1 MKLALGVSECQVENG
16 ECSHVRKASR
26 PSVARY
32 VRRGHRRDQTNAN
45 AYRLLSAPVVD
56 EGSADLE
63 DLHLMAKLIAF
74 NEEARRGLERG
85 MNILADAVKVTL
97 GPRGRNVVLEKKWGA
112 PTITND
118 GVSIAKEIELEDP
131 YEKIGAELVKEVA
144 KKTDDVAG
152 DGTTTAT
159 VLAQALVREGLRN
172 VAAGANPLALKR
184 GIEQAVEAIS
194 AQLLEDAV
202 EIETKEQI
210 AATASIS
217 AADSTIGELIAEAMD
232 KVGKEGVITV
242 EESNTFGLELELTE
256 GMRFDKGYVS
266 LYFATDAERQEAVLE
281 DAYVLLYGSKI
292 SAVKDLL
299 PILEKIM
306 QSGKPLLIIAED
318 VDGEA
323 LATLVV
329 NKIRGTFKSVAVKA
343 PGFGDR
349 RKAMLQDIAILTGGQ
364 VISEDVGLKLDSVDV
379 ALLGTARKVV
389 VTKDETTI
397 VDGGG
402 EAEQIAGRVAQ
413 IRSEIEKSDSDYDR
427 EKLQERL
434 AKLAGGVAVIKAG
447 AATEVEL
454 KERKHRIEDA
464 VRNAKAAV
472 EEGIVA
478 GGGVGLLQ
486 AGTKALATL
495 ELTGDEATGAN
506 IVRVAIEAPLKQIA
520 INAGLEGGVV
530 ADKVKNLPA
539 GQGLDA
545 ATGEYKDMIA
555 AGIIDPAKVTRS
567 ALQNAASIAALFL
580 TTEAV
585 VADKPEKSAAP
596 AMPGGGDMDF

>member
-1 MKLALGVSECQVENG
+1 MSKI
-16 ECSHVRKASR
+16 
-26 PSVARY
+26 
-32 VRRGHRRDQTNAN
+32 
-45 AYRLLSAPVVD
+45 
-56 EGSADLE
+56 
-63 DLHLMAKLIAF
+63 IAF

-97 GPRGRNVVLEKKWGA
+97 GPKGRNVVLEKKWGA

-172 VAAGANPLALKR
+172 VAAGANPMSLKK
-184 GIEQAVEAIS
+184 GIEKAVAAVS
-194 AQLLEDAV
+194 AEL
-202 EIETKEQI
+202 IEMAQEVTTKEQI

-217 AADSTIGELIAEAMD
+217 AADTQIGEMIAEAMD

-266 LYFATDAERQEAVLE
+266 GYFVTDPERMEAVLDE
-281 DAYVLLYGSKI
+281 PYILIANSKI

-299 PILEKIM
+299 PILEKVM
-306 QSGKPLLIIAED
+306 QAGKPLIIIAED

-323 LATLVV
+323 LSTLVV
-329 NKIRGTFKSVAVKA
+329 NKIRGTFRSVAVKA

-364 VISEDVGLKLDSVDV
+364 VISEEVGLKLDSTGIE
-379 ALLGTARKVV
+379 LLGKARKVV
-389 VTKDETTI
+389 ITKDETTI
-397 VDGGG
+397 VEGAGD
-402 EAEQIAGRVAQ
+402 AEQIQGRVNQ

-478 GGGVGLLQ
+478 GGGVALLQ
-486 AGTKALATL
+486 ASVEAFKKLGDSLV
-495 ELTGDEATGAN
+495 GDEATGAN
-506 IVRVAIEAPLKQIA
+506 IVRVAVEAPLKQIA

-530 ADKVKNLPA
+530 AEKVRNIEP
-539 GQGLDA
+539 GWGLDA
-545 ATGEYKDMIA
+545 STGEYVDMIK
-555 AGIIDPAKVTRS
+555 AGIIDPAKVTKS
-567 ALQNAASIAALFL
+567 ALQNAASIAGLFL

-585 VADKPEKSAAP
+585 IADKPERAGAP

>member
-1 MKLALGVSECQVENG
+1 
-16 ECSHVRKASR
+16 
-26 PSVARY
+26 
-32 VRRGHRRDQTNAN
+32 
-45 AYRLLSAPVVD
+45 
-56 EGSADLE
+56 
-63 DLHLMAKLIAF
+63 MAKTIAF
-74 NEEARRGLERG
+74 DEEARRGLEKG
-85 MNILADAVKVTL
+85 MNTLADAVKVTL
-97 GPRGRNVVLEKKWGA
+97 GPKGRNVVLEKKWGA

-159 VLAQALVREGLRN
+159 VIAQAMVREGLRN
-172 VAAGANPLALKR
+172 VAAGANPMALKR
-184 GIEQAVEAIS
+184 GIEVAVRAVNDE
-194 AQLLEDAV
+194 LLSMAKPV
-202 EIETKEQI
+202 ETKEQI
-210 AATASIS
+210 AQSASIS
-217 AADSTIGELIAEAMD
+217 AADTEIGGMIAEAMD
-232 KVGKEGVITV
+232 KVGNEGVITV

-256 GMRFDKGYVS
+256 GMRFDKGYIS
-266 LYFATDAERQEAVLE
+266 PYFVTDTDRMEAVLE
-281 DAYVLLYGSKI
+281 DAYVLVVNSKI
-292 SAVKDLL
+292 TSVKDLL
-299 PILEKIM
+299 PLLEKVM
-306 QSGKPLLIIAED
+306 QSGKPLAIIAED
-318 VDGEA
+318 VEGEA

-329 NKIRGTFKSVAVKA
+329 NKIRGNFKSVAVKA

-349 RKAMLQDIAILTGGQ
+349 RKAMLGDIAILTGGQ
-364 VISEDVGLKLDSVDV
+364 VISEEVGLKLETADLD
-379 ALLGTARKVV
+379 LLGSARKVV

-397 VDGGG
+397 VEGGG
-402 EAEQIAGRVAQ
+402 DADQIAGRVSQ
-413 IRSEIEKSDSDYDR
+413 IRTEIENSDSDYDR

-478 GGGVGLLQ
+478 GGGVALIQASSAFEGL
-486 AGTKALATL
+486 TL
-495 ELTGDEATGAN
+495 EGDEATGAN
-506 IVRVAIEAPLKQIA
+506 IVKVAIEAPLKQIA

-530 ADKVKNLPA
+530 AEKVRNLTP
-539 GQGLDA
+539 GEGLNA
-545 ATGEYKDMIA
+545 ATGEYGDMLKFGVA
-555 AGIIDPAKVTRS
+555 DPVKVTRS

-585 VADKPEKSAAP
+585 IADKPEKAP
-596 AMPGGGDMDF
+596 AMPAGDGGMGGMDF

>member
-1 MKLALGVSECQVENG
+1 
-16 ECSHVRKASR
+16 
-26 PSVARY
+26 
-32 VRRGHRRDQTNAN
+32 
-45 AYRLLSAPVVD
+45 
-56 EGSADLE
+56 
-63 DLHLMAKLIAF
+63 MAKMIAF

-85 MNILADAVKVTL
+85 MNALADAVKVTL

-118 GVSIAKEIELEDP
+118 GVSIAKEIELDDP
-131 YEKIGAELVKEVA
+131 WEKIGAELVKEVA

-159 VLAQALVREGLRN
+159 VLAQALVREGLKN
-172 VAAGANPLALKR
+172 VAAGSNPMVLKK
-184 GIEQAVEAIS
+184 GIEKAVEAIS
-194 AQLLEDAV
+194 AELLKMAKPV
-202 EIETKEQI
+202 ETKEQI

-217 AADSTIGELIAEAMD
+217 AADSTIGEMIAEAMD

-256 GMRFDKGYVS
+256 GMRFDKGYIS
-266 LYFATDAERQEAVLE
+266 PYFTTDTDRMEAVLE
-281 DAYVLLYGSKI
+281 DPYILIANSKI
-292 SAVKDLL
+292 TNIKDLV
-299 PILEKIM
+299 PVLEKVM
-306 QSGKPLLIIAED
+306 QSGKPLLILAED
-318 VDGEA
+318 VEGEA

-349 RKAMLQDIAILTGGQ
+349 RKAMLQDIAILTGGT
-364 VISEDVGLKLDSVDV
+364 VISEEVGLKLDAATLD
-379 ALLGTARKVV
+379 LLGRARKVV
-389 VTKDETTI
+389 VAKEETTI
-397 VDGGG
+397 VEGLGD
-402 EAEQIAGRVAQ
+402 EDQIKGRVAQ

-478 GGGVGLLQ
+478 GGGVALLQ
-486 AGTKALATL
+486 AATAAFKTLKL
-495 ELTGDEATGAN
+495 EGEEAVGAR
-506 IVRVAIEAPLKQIA
+506 IVELAIEAPLKQIS

-530 ADKVKNLPA
+530 VEKVRHLEA
-539 GQGLDA
+539 GFGLNA
-545 ATGEYKDMIA
+545 ATGEYVDMIKS
-555 AGIIDPAKVTRS
+555 GIIDPAKVTRS

-585 VADKPEKSAAP
+585 IADKPEPKSAAP
-596 AMPGGGDMDF
+596 MPGGGDMDF

>member
-1 MKLALGVSECQVENG
+1 
-16 ECSHVRKASR
+16 
-26 PSVARY
+26 
-32 VRRGHRRDQTNAN
+32 
-45 AYRLLSAPVVD
+45 
-56 EGSADLE
+56 
-63 DLHLMAKLIAF
+63 MAKIIAF
-74 NEEARRGLERG
+74 DEEARRGLERG
-85 MNILADAVKVTL
+85 MNQLADAVKVTL
-97 GPRGRNVVLEKKWGA
+97 GPKGRNVVLEKKWGA

-172 VAAGANPLALKR
+172 VAAGANPMALKR
-184 GIEQAVEAIS
+184 GIEKAVAAVS
-194 AQLLEDAV
+194 DQLLAQAKDV
-202 EIETKEQI
+202 ETKEQI
-210 AATASIS
+210 ASTASIS
-217 AADSTIGELIAEAMD
+217 AADTQIGELIAEAMD

-256 GMRFDKGYVS
+256 GMRFDKGYIS
-266 LYFATDAERQEAVLE
+266 AYFATDLERMEASFE
-281 DAYVLLYGSKI
+281 DPYILIANSKI
-292 SAVKDLL
+292 SSVKDLL
-299 PILEKIM
+299 PLLEKVM
-306 QSGKPLLIIAED
+306 QSGKPLVIIAED
-318 VDGEA
+318 VEGEA
-323 LATLVV
+323 LSTLVV

-349 RKAMLQDIAILTGGQ
+349 RKAMLGDIAILTGGT
-364 VISEDVGLKLDSVDV
+364 VISEEVGLKLENAGID
-379 ALLGTARKVV
+379 LLGTARKVV
-389 VTKDETTI
+389 ITKDETTI

-402 EAEQIAGRVAQ
+402 DSDQVAGRVNQ
-413 IRSEIEKSDSDYDR
+413 IRAEIENSDSDYDR

-478 GGGVGLLQ
+478 GGGVALLQ
-486 AGTKALATL
+486 AGVAFDKL
-495 ELTGDEATGAN
+495 ELEGDEATGAN
-506 IVRVAIEAPLKQIA
+506 IVRVALEAPIKQIA
-520 INAGLEGGVV
+520 TNAGLEGGVV
-530 ADKVKNLPA
+530 VEKVRNLPA
-539 GQGLDA
+539 GHGLNA
-545 ATGEYKDMIA
+545 ATNEYVDLVA
-555 AGIIDPAKVTRS
+555 SGIIDPAKVTRS

-585 VADKPEKSAAP
+585 IADKPEKAA
-596 AMPGGGDMDF
+596 AAAGGGMPGGDMDF

>member
-1 MKLALGVSECQVENG
+1 
-16 ECSHVRKASR
+16 
-26 PSVARY
+26 
-32 VRRGHRRDQTNAN
+32 
-45 AYRLLSAPVVD
+45 
-56 EGSADLE
+56 
-63 DLHLMAKLIAF
+63 MAKMIAF
-74 NEEARRGLERG
+74 DEEARRGLERG
-85 MNILADAVKVTL
+85 MNTLADAVKVTL

-131 YEKIGAELVKEVA
+131 WEKIGAELVKEVA
-144 KKTDDVAG
+144 KKTDDIAG

-172 VAAGANPLALKR
+172 VAAGANPMALKR
-184 GIEQAVEAIS
+184 GIEKAVEAVS
-194 AQLLEDAV
+194 QQLLKTAKEV
-202 EIETKEQI
+202 ETKEQI

-217 AADSTIGELIAEAMD
+217 AADPVIGELIAEAMD

-242 EESNTFGLELELTE
+242 EESQTFGLELELTE
-256 GMRFDKGYVS
+256 GMRFDKGYIS
-266 LYFATDAERQEAVLE
+266 PYFVTDAERMEAELE
-281 DAYVLLYGSKI
+281 DPYVLLVSSKI
-292 SAVKDLL
+292 STVKDLL
-299 PILEKIM
+299 PLLEKVM
-306 QSGKPLLIIAED
+306 QGGKPLAIIAED
-318 VDGEA
+318 VEGEA

-349 RKAMLQDIAILTGGQ
+349 REAMLADMAILTGGE
-364 VISEDVGLKLDSVDV
+364 VISEKVGLKLENADLT
-379 ALLGTARKVV
+379 LLGRARKVV

-397 VDGGG
+397 VDGAGD
-402 EAEQIAGRVAQ
+402 ADQIAGRVNQ
-413 IRSEIEKSDSDYDR
+413 IRNEIEKTDSDYDR

-478 GGGVGLLQ
+478 GGGVALIQ
-486 AGTKALATL
+486 AGAGLFEGL
-495 ELTGDEATGAN
+495 GLDGDEATGAN
-506 IVRVAIEAPLKQIA
+506 IVRVALEAPLKQIA

-530 ADKVKNLPA
+530 AEKVRGLGA
-539 GQGLDA
+539 GEGLDA
-545 ATGEYKDMIA
+545 STGEYKDLIK

-585 VADKPEKSAAP
+585 IADKPEKNPAP
-596 AMPGGGDMDF
+596 AGDPTGGMGGMDF